1 MSYLQLLL
9 YPALAFVPLI
19 ILISIGYSLFASIQ
33 PYRLS
38 ESSTEIA
45 QSLNIGLAIVV
56 STAFYFASLGF
67 IQISKVY
74 VGLVAIFF
82 VIFFA
87 KLRIRMTLRETRA
100 NLFYI
105 FGIGTLIGFWQLI
118 PGLLFGIRNNL
129 NFTTVA
135 FGNNDIS
142 YYIAM
147 ANHFRDYG
155 FNSVTRLSNNDLAQI
170 AEVNYF
176 SPTVLLSF
184 TSSILNLPVW
194 KISMVVLILASS
206 IACLNIFRLINIL
219 APINTSKFNVTLL
232 TVFTFSSAL
241 ISYCYLRY
249 FLGQIIAIGIAAGI
263 VASSYQLI
271 ILKDRSKVTYVEFI
285 SLVVLAVYTH
295 THVLLLILLITLFAF
310 YFSILRQRT
319 FSARDFVGIRN
330 SLFLSFFLLIP
341 YFPSGYKLFMNTIKG
356 ENGWPMSILTPYGLL
371 MDPGEIGPILSKMNL
386 VSIWLVSVSVLLFML
401 QKVHN
406 FNFKNPIYLLLGS
419 LSLSGYLIWLV
430 RGRALT
436 EYSSWKLIAY
446 FLPIIIVLV
455 GSLLIQ
461 GKLYKVVLSIFVC
474 ITSLTSISQ
483 WDFTTPSQDYPYVS
497 EEFSSAMQRINQMKL
512 LGLNVDLPSYFE
524 TMISVSLLSDTRLF
538 LNSESYFQKSKDE
551 TFCTLVR
558 IDDPSKPKIKLRLG
572 KLYGL
577 VGDSST
583 CLSRSR

>member
-19 ILISIGYSLFASIQ
+19 ILISLGYSIFASIQ
-33 PYRLS
+33 PYRVK
-38 ESSTEIA
+38 ESSTAIA
-45 QSLNIGLAIVV
+45 QSLNIGMAIVV
-56 STAFYFASLGF
+56 STAFYSASLGF
-67 IQISKVY
+67 MQISKVY
-74 VGLVAIFF
+74 IALVAIFS

-87 KLRIRMTLRETRA
+87 KLKIRMTLTKIPT

-118 PGLLFGIRNNL
+118 PGLLFGIRNNM

-155 FNSVTRLSNNDLAQI
+155 FNSIARLSNNDLAQI
-170 AEVNYF
+170 AEINYF

-184 TSSILNLPVW
+184 TSSMLNLPVW

-206 IACLNIFRLINIL
+206 IACLNIFRLINVL
-219 APINTSKFNVTLL
+219 AQINTSKLNVTLL

-271 ILKDRSKVTYVEFI
+271 ILKDRSRVTYVEFI
-285 SLVVLAVYTH
+285 SLVVLSVYTH
-295 THVLLLILLITLFAF
+295 THVLLLILIITLFAF
-310 YFSILRQRT
+310 YFSTLRQRT
-319 FSARDFVGIRN
+319 FSVRDFVGIRN
-330 SLFLSFFLLIP
+330 SLILAVFLLIP
-341 YFPSGYKLFMNTIKG
+341 YFPFGYKLFMNTING
-356 ENGWPMSILTPYGLL
+356 ENGWPMSILTPYSLL
-371 MDPGEIGPILSKMNL
+371 MDPGAIGPIFSKMSL
-386 VSIWLVSVSVLLFML
+386 VTIWLISVSVLLFML
-401 QKVHN
+401 QKVHY

-419 LSLSGYLIWLV
+419 LLLSGYLIWLV
-430 RGRALT
+430 RGRAMT

-446 FLPIIIVLV
+446 FLPIIIVLL
-455 GSLLIQ
+455 GSQLIQ
-461 GKLYKVVLSIFVC
+461 EKLFKVVISIFVC

-497 EEFSSAMQRINQMKL
+497 EEFSSATQRINQMKL

-538 LNSESYFQKSKDE
+538 LNSDSYFLKSKDE

-558 IDDPSKPKIKLRLG
+558 IDDPSKPKINLALG

-577 VGDSST
+577 TGDLST